1 MKRSTL
7 AFITLLVG
15 IAIGVAG
22 VLLAPRYL
30 EPYMPSI
37 IKSKGQDIE
46 GRVTA
51 KEKEHDKLLVTVL
64 TEQGAVLVTFTKKV
78 PEINLL
84 VNEGD
89 RVTLSLPGYKPFV
102 QDPSIVRVRKGEK
115 AEKETPQALEQP
127 ALKERPA
134 GETPSAGEQAKPAK
148 QPDEKKQGEPGEG
161 TKPAKEPATG
171 SF

>member
-1 MKRSTL
+1 VKRSTL

-15 IAIGVAG
+15 IAIGVSG
-22 VLLAPRYL
+22 VLLAPRHL
-30 EPYMPSI
+30 EPYLPSI
-37 IKSKGQDIE
+37 IKSKGKDIE

-78 PEINLL
+78 PEISLL

-102 QDPSIVRVRKGEK
+102 RDPSIVRVRKGEK
-115 AEKETPQALEQP
+115 AAKETPRALEEP
-127 ALKERPA
+127 DLKQKPA
-134 GETPSAGEQAKPAK
+134 GETAPSGEQAKPAE
-148 QPDEKKQGEPGEG
+148 QPDEKKQGKPEEG